1 MPGVPPSAPPAL
13 GAGEDHYDRI
23 SSSSEP
29 PPYSAVLAKTPRL
42 SLDTQVGCDWL
53 TMWSRDDMFASDWS
67 LIAGRAAAEAEPGEG
82 EEEGQADEGRG
93 RRPLLRRLLAQHR
106 VSDILKNFRLETY
119 FLIIIYFLIEFQRH
133 SLQCCSQC

>member
-1 MPGVPPSAPPAL
+1 MPSVPPSAPPAL

-53 TMWSRDDMFASDWS
+53 TLGSRDDRLTSDWS
-67 LIAGRAAAEAEPGEG
+67 LGSQDERQRRRSQGKARRRVKQMKVGAAALFFVVF
-82 EEEGQADEGRG
+82 
-93 RRPLLRRLLAQHR
+93 LLSI
-106 VSDILKNFRLETY
+106 V
-119 FLIIIYFLIEFQRH
+119 
-133 SLQCCSQC
+133 

>member
-1 MPGVPPSAPPAL
+1 MPSVPPSAPPAL

-53 TMWSRDDMFASDWS
+53 TMWSRDDRLTSDWS
-67 LIAGRAAAEAEPGEG
+67 LGSQDERQRRRSQGKARRRVKQMKVGAAALFFVVF
-82 EEEGQADEGRG
+82 
-93 RRPLLRRLLAQHR
+93 LLSI
-106 VSDILKNFRLETY
+106 V
-119 FLIIIYFLIEFQRH
+119 
-133 SLQCCSQC
+133 

>member
-1 MPGVPPSAPPAL
+1 MPSVPPSAPPTL

-53 TMWSRDDMFASDWS
+53 TMWSRDDMLTSDWS
-67 LIAGRAAAEAEPGEG
+67 QDERQRRRSQGKARRRVKQMKVGAAALFFVVF
-82 EEEGQADEGRG
+82 
-93 RRPLLRRLLAQHR
+93 LLSI
-106 VSDILKNFRLETY
+106 V
-119 FLIIIYFLIEFQRH
+119 
-133 SLQCCSQC
+133 